1 MPRLESDAIS
11 AALTEL
17 PGWTLR
23 DGKLYRVIVFKD
35 FAAAFGFMS
44 SMALVSEKQ
53 DHHPD
58 WSNTYNRVTIELS
71 SHDAGGLTE
80 RDFRWAKA
88 ANARLA
94 MFAGQ

>member
-1 MPRLESDAIS
+1 MPRLEPDEIDAM
-11 AALTEL
+11 LKEL

-23 DGKLYRVIVFKD
+23 DGKLYREIVFKD
-35 FAAAFGFMS
+35 FVAAFGFMS

-80 RDFRWAKA
+80 RDTRWAKA

-94 MFAGQ
+94 LFSVL